1 MAENKEGQEKTELAT
16 QKRLHEARMRG
27 QVAKSTELTTAAIM
41 LIGGTLVF
49 VLGKP
54 LVDNF
59 KVFMKTVLKQASSL
73 EINFDNV
80 NHYYMV
86 LIAFLAK
93 VLLPIMLSILIIILA
108 AEIAQVGLKIA
119 DKKFTEGLNFKQIFN
134 PFSGMKKIFFSGR
147 SFFELIKNFL
157 KLLVLGMVAYQVLAS
172 RTEDTISLMQKDI
185 GAFGLL
191 MVEISFELIV
201 KIGVVYIAI
210 AFADFLYQKHKFKED
225 MKMTKQEVKDE
236 KRQTEGDPKIRA
248 RIRQLMRGRIRKLM
262 LQNVSKADVVI
273 TNPTHFAVA
282 LSYETSNMNAPK
294 VVAKGVD
301 FLALQIRDL
310 AKKSN
315 VPIIENPPLA
325 RTLFFNVEVDQEIPD
340 TMFKAVA
347 QILAYVYNLKD
358 KVA

>member
-1 MAENKEGQEKTELAT
+1 MAENKEGQEKTEPAT
-16 QKRLHEARMRG
+16 PKRIHEARMRG

-59 KVFMKTVLKQASSL
+59 KVFMSTVLKQACSL
-73 EINFDNV
+73 DINFENV
-80 NHYYMV
+80 THYYMV
-86 LIAFLAK
+86 MIFFLAK
-93 VLLPIMLSILIIILA
+93 ILLPIMFAILIIILT

-147 SFFELIKNFL
+147 SFFELVKNFF
-157 KLLVLGMVAYQVLAS
+157 KLFILGIVAYQVLAS
-172 RTEDTISLMQKDI
+172 RTEDTIALMQKSI
-185 GAFGLL
+185 GSFALL
-191 MVEISFELIV
+191 MVDISFELVV

-225 MKMTKQEVKDE
+225 LKMTKQEVKDE
-236 KRQTEGDPKIRA
+236 RRQTEGDPKIKA

-262 LQNVSKADVVI
+262 LQNVSKSDVVI
-273 TNPTHFAVA
+273 TNPTHYAVA
-282 LSYETSNMNAPK
+282 LSYESSDMNAPK

-301 FLALQIRDL
+301 FLALQIREI
-310 AKKSN
+310 AKKHDI
-315 VPIIENPPLA
+315 PIIENPPLA
-325 RTLFFNVEVDQEIPD
+325 RTLFFNVEVDREIPD

-347 QILAYVYNLKD
+347 RILAYVYNLKQ